1 MFLEE
6 QAVFNRERN
15 KYGVGQRGLEFMYG
29 VVRNASF
36 AGSPAHEAEDRLGA
50 PGVHERQLMRS
61 RGLIWKN
68 EYAVRIVMNV
78 TDTISLDQKQPKK
91 EEYIYIP
98 LLTPSR

>member
-1 MFLEE
+1 
-6 QAVFNRERN
+6 
-15 KYGVGQRGLEFMYG
+15 

-36 AGSPAHEAEDRLGA
+36 AGSPSHEAEDGLGA

-78 TDTISLDQKQPKK
+78 TDIISLDQKQPNK
-91 EEYIYIP
+91 EEYIYTSTDPVAIMRGGDDENDETRRRQEMKK
-98 LLTPSR
+98 LMRNA

>member
-1 MFLEE
+1 MCLEK
-6 QAVFNRERN
+6 QAVFNRVRK

-36 AGSPAHEAEDRLGA
+36 AGSPTHEAEDPLGA
-50 PGVHERQLMRS
+50 PGVHARQLMGS

-78 TDTISLDQKQPKK
+78 TDTVSLDENQAKT

>member
-1 MFLEE
+1 
-6 QAVFNRERN
+6 VW
-15 KYGVGQRGLEFMYG
+15 RGKKRLFSR
-29 VVRNASF
+29 VARS
-36 AGSPAHEAEDRLGA
+36 HEAEDHFGA
-50 PGVHERQLMRS
+50 RGVHEQQLMRS

-78 TDTISLDQKQPKK
+78 TDTLSLDKKQPKR

>member
-1 MFLEE
+1 MC
-6 QAVFNRERN
+6 
-15 KYGVGQRGLEFMYG
+15 G

-36 AGSPAHEAEDRLGA
+36 PGSPALTRLRITSA
-50 PGVHERQLMRS
+50 PEGVHEQQLMRS

-78 TDTISLDQKQPKK
+78 TDTLSLDKKQPKR

>member
-1 MFLEE
+1 
-6 QAVFNRERN
+6 
-15 KYGVGQRGLEFMYG
+15 

-68 EYAVRIVMNV
+68 KYAVRIVMDV
-78 TDTISLDQKQPKK
+78 TDTIYLDQKQPKK

>member
-1 MFLEE
+1 
-6 QAVFNRERN
+6 
-15 KYGVGQRGLEFMYG
+15 

-36 AGSPAHEAEDRLGA
+36 AGSPSHEAEDHLGA

-78 TDTISLDQKQPKK
+78 TDTISLDQKQLKK
-91 EEYIYIP
+91 EGDIYTSAYPVAIMRGGDDENNETRRRQEMKN
-98 LLTPSR
+98 LMRNA